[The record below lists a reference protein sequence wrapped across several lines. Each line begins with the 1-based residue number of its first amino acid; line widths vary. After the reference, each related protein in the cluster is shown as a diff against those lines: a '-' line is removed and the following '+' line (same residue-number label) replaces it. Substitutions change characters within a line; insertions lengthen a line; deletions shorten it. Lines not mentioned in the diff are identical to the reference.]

1 MILYRRFSASPAWI
15 KWCAVGG
22 VLLLWFIATDLTRFI
37 SAGRFPSPSD
47 VYEAAVHALSAQGYA
62 GGTMWT
68 HILRSC
74 WLIVVGF
81 FVASTIG
88 VPLGLL
94 MGWSR
99 TARSLFNPVFSLI
112 RPIPPLAWIPLS
124 MLWFGLEDS
133 AKVFVICLSAFVP
146 CVINSYVGIRDVDPV
161 LVEAARVH
169 GASRWNLLFKVLLPG
184 ALPMTFTGLRIA
196 LQVCWSALV
205 AAELV
210 GSAHGL
216 GHVLHLASLDLYPGM
231 ILFAM
236 AIVGLLGAAMTKGLG
251 LIESRLLRWTV
262 RAH

>member
-1 MILYRRFSASPAWI
+1 MSSYRRFEVKRACVQWVTVAFFLS
-15 KWCAVGG
+15 
-22 VLLLWFIATDLTRFI
+22 LWFLATDATRFI

-47 VYEAAVHALSAQGYA
+47 VYQAALQSLSDQGYA
-62 GGTMWT
+62 GASMGA
-68 HILRSC
+68 HIVRSC
-74 WLIVVGF
+74 RLILVGF
-81 FVASTIG
+81 FVAAAVG

-99 TARSLFNPVFSLI
+99 TARAAVNPVFSLL

-124 MLWFGLEDS
+124 ILWFGIDDS
-133 AKVFVICLSAFVP
+133 AKIFVICLSAFVP

-169 GASRWNLLFKVLLPG
+169 GASKWNLLTKVLLPG
-184 ALPMTFTGLRIA
+184 SLPMIFTGLRIA

-210 GSAHGL
+210 GSSHGL
-216 GHVLHLASLDLYPGM
+216 GHVLNLASLDLYPGM

-236 AIVGLLGAAMTKGLG
+236 GIVGLLGAAMTWALG
-251 LIESRLLRWTV
+251 MIESNLLRWTV
-262 RAH
+262 RAN